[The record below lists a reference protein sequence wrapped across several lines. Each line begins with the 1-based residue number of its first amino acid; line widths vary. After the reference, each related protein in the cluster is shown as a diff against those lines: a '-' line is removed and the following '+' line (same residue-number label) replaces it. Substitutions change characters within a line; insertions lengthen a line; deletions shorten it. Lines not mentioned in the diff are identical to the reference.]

1 MLMYADQRFCEKVS
15 KTLFNILDFII
26 FYELI
31 GITPILLPLL
41 QGVKGRLKNKITEFP
56 EYI

>member
-1 MLMYADQRFCEKVS
+1 MSADQRFCEKVS

-56 EYI
+56 E